1 MQESARVRTFG
12 LLAGSLDPESHACSV
27 QGIDFFLFV
36 VVVIFN
42 GVYTRI
48 PRQTNEWLAERA

>member
-1 MQESARVRTFG
+1 MRIFG
-12 LLAGSLDPESHACSV
+12 LLTGSLDPESHACSV

-42 GVYTRI
+42 GKYCVYCMPCFKPI
-48 PRQTNEWLAERA
+48 LILQCVIS

>member
-1 MQESARVRTFG
+1 MRTFG
-12 LLAGSLDPESHACSV
+12 LLTGSLDPESHACSV

-42 GVYTRI
+42 GTYISYT
-48 PRQTNEWLAERA
+48 WLVSQMTG

>member
-1 MQESARVRTFG
+1 MRIFG
-12 LLAGSLDPESHACSV
+12 LLTGSLDPESHACSV

-42 GVYTRI
+42 GKR
-48 PRQTNEWLAERA
+48 RNFSA